1 MADLSSISHGQFT
14 LMAAFSLRILAL
26 ALLALTI
33 GCRSANPVVNEKS
46 QSDSLTSFWENEFDF
61 ENRIVPESLLHS
73 AIEKGDRHTVEQS
86 LKDGFSIDEKNQFGN
101 TALHLA
107 VIKGGVD
114 LVAFLLKKGANPDQV
129 NHGKQTP
136 LHFAALA
143 GKVKIAVLLINNGAS
158 LNPLDHEHWTP
169 LDCSLWKGKGVT
181 YTNIEGKKA
190 VADLL
195 IKNGAQRGEQISP
208 HDH

>member
-1 MADLSSISHGQFT
+1 MSVLLSVSHVQ
-14 LMAAFSLRILAL
+14 LKVMAAFSIKILVL
-26 ALLALTI
+26 ALLAITI
-33 GCRSANPVVNEKS
+33 GCHSANPALNEKS
-46 QSDSLTSFWENEFDF
+46 QSDFLSRFWENEYNL
-61 ENRIVPESLLHS
+61 ENRRVPESLLHS
-73 AIEKGDRHTVEQS
+73 AIEKGDRHTVEQR

-107 VIKGGVD
+107 VIKGEFD

>member
-1 MADLSSISHGQFT
+1 MSDFLSASHVQ
-14 LMAAFSLRILAL
+14 LKVMAAFPIKILVL
-26 ALLALTI
+26 ALLAITI
-33 GCRSANPVVNEKS
+33 GCHSANPALNEKS
-46 QSDSLTSFWENEFDF
+46 QSDSLSRFWENEYNV
-61 ENRIVPESLLHS
+61 ENRRVPESLLHS
-73 AIEKGDRHTVEQS
+73 AIEKGDRHTVEQR
-86 LKDGFSIDEKNQFGN
+86 LKDGFFIDEKNQFGN

-107 VIKGGVD
+107 VIKGEFD